1 LTTRPVAP
9 FERATS
15 GHVITHQSTLPR
27 LAASLCSGVT
37 ISKRQSQRL
46 LADKQESFA
55 AEDQDVLRAG
65 RALDDVA
72 VAQVSPS

>member
-1 LTTRPVAP
+1 LNVRLPVI
-9 FERATS
+9 
-15 GHVITHQSTLPR
+15 VITHQSTLPR